1 MFVES
6 LLVAL
11 AAFVCYFLHYWYAFT
26 FTCQPIIVGTL
37 IGALLGD
44 LETGIMCG
52 AQMELIFMGVI
63 IIGSAVPS
71 DVTAGSAVGTAFVI
85 LTGMSVESA
94 IAIAVV
100 AGLLCAQISTLV
112 ITIITLINPVIDRLV
127 ENDNRKG
134 IYAVLAAQTVVTY
147 AILGICIFIVVY
159 FGSDFAQ
166 SVVNALPEFVTNG
179 LSVASGMLVAV
190 GLGMLLNIMWNKSNA
205 VFFFVGC
212 VLSIY
217 FNVPV
222 LGVAIIGILYAVIS
236 YFQSKDNRNVQIN
249 NNQEELFND

>member
-1 MFVES
+1 MFVQS

-11 AAFVCYFLHYWYAFT
+11 AAIVCYFLHYWYAFT
-26 FTCQPIIVGTL
+26 FTCQPIVVGTL

-44 LETGIMCG
+44 LKTGIMCG

-85 LTGMSVESA
+85 MTGMTIESA

-100 AGLLCAQISTLV
+100 AGLLCAQIG
-112 ITIITLINPVIDRLV
+112 TLITTIVTLFNPVIDKLV

-134 IYAVLAAQTVVTY
+134 IYLALIIQTLVSYTVR
-147 AILGICIFIVVY
+147 GICIFVAVY
-159 FGSDFAQ
+159 FGADFAQ
-166 SVVNALPEFVTNG
+166 SVVNALPVFVTNG

-212 VLSIY
+212 VLSVY
-217 FNVPV
+217 LNVPV
-222 LGVAIIGILYAVIS
+222 LGVALIGILYAVIC
-236 YFQSKDNRNVQIN
+236 YFQSKETSLVQAN
-249 NNQEELFND
+249 KNQEELFND